1 MLERIRQLCA
11 EHGTNLSQLEKALGF
26 ANGSLAKSDEKIQS
40 VRLKAI
46 ADYFGVTV
54 DWLLTGEEGY
64 YTNAETAKLAPEV
77 MRPCAQEGIQRH
89 IAPIK
94 SIISGIYNN
103 QRRGIDWHT
112 SAYNGIQ
119 NFLHWRQFW
128 HKKWHIKKAFGY
140 GNFPQ
145 SKAINRA
152 MHAYIVFTACKPY
165 KIMILSSFPFFFKI
179 HD

>member
-64 YTNAETAKLAPEV
+64 YGYCLIVWHRSAYS
-77 MRPCAQEGIQRH
+77 GIQ
-89 IAPIK
+89 
-94 SIISGIYNN
+94 
-103 QRRGIDWHT
+103 
-112 SAYNGIQ
+112 
-119 NFLHWRQFW
+119 W
-128 HKKWHIKKAFGY
+128 HK
-140 GNFPQ
+140 
-145 SKAINRA
+145 
-152 MHAYIVFTACKPY
+152 MPY
-165 KIMILSSFPFFFKI
+165 LCHLVYVILS
-179 HD
+179 HTLA